1 MRMAR
6 SVSSSSAMRACRS
19 DTCAERTGCFFC
31 LRTSLLL
38 IHLDIQA
45 KNYAILIGKIADQPA
60 QWQRHGLDESWRGD
74 DLACRSHG
82 RLLVDIHDFEIKLVG
97 NVFVA

>member
-6 SVSSSSAMRACRS
+6 SVSSSSAMRARRS
-19 DTCAERTGCFFC
+19 VTCADRTGCFFR
-31 LRTSLLL
+31 LATPRLL
-38 IHLDIQA
+38 IQLDIEL

-60 QWQRHGLDESWRGD
+60 QWQGHGLDQGGRGD

-82 RLLVDIHDFEIKLVG
+82 RLLIDIDDFKIKLVG
-97 NVFVA
+97 NV